1 MADAPMAIRSMRKSD
16 ASLRIAQGV
25 CVAAITALIIAGATG
40 YNGVILGGV
49 LLSVCFVVG
58 IGVFVTA
65 VPELSRQQRDL
76 FKWITLGAALGAV
89 AKVSWTLHF
98 ISNGVRPPFPAL
110 ADYLLLGAQLA
121 VVAGFLRMLYT
132 SRE

>member
-16 ASLRIAQGV
+16 VSLRIAQAV
-25 CVAAITALIIAGATG
+25 CVAAIAALIIAGARG
-40 YNGVILGGV
+40 YNGVVLGGV

-65 VPELSRQQRDL
+65 LPELSRQQREL
-76 FKWITLGAALGAV
+76 YRWITVGAALGAV

-98 ISNGVRPPFPAL
+98 ISNGVRPRFP
-110 ADYLLLGAQLA
+110 
-121 VVAGFLRMLYT
+121 
-132 SRE
+132 